1 MCIKLQHRVADT
13 LLPVQLIEQIRTLK
27 GLEKMMMAVAT
38 LIVNLTDQMM
48 TYIDARQPKGFDAF
62 PGDRI
67 CQARLIV
74 LPDLMDNAETG
85 LELKLLKE
93 KITAR
98 LEALKQRKRSQ
109 DCSSA
114 VFFEKQIASLE
125 ISRDVLYLL
134 DCRLLMVTRATQKV
148 DPNGIVFS
156 RADYGNLSMLSPTI
170 ELIDNKMTGQN
181 FREQIMNNAC
191 SRVSAESMA
200 RLQEYGRRMK
210 IPPLLQKMCDVVRV
224 HQPDIKYP
232 AKTFG
237 CQFFTMQLA
246 LCNLLDRKA
255 FVAIKTIV
263 HKDLAPRFIFFK
275 AGATDFQL
283 HLETNSISKS
293 SLIAIFHAVVS
304 SEDALISKIKE
315 IGFTEIILRYA
326 AQEDPFEHGS
336 RLDDVKDP
344 EGRAVLEE
352 YKKKAAESGCL
363 KGPGQLLLLHHL
375 YCNTFQ
381 EEVK

>member
-1 MCIKLQHRVADT
+1 MCTQLQRKVVDA
-13 LLPVQLIEQIRTLK
+13 LLPLQLIEQIRTLK
-27 GLEKMMMAVAT
+27 DHEKMMMAVAT
-38 LIVNLTDQMM
+38 LVVNLMDQMM
-48 TYIDARQPKGFDAF
+48 NYIQTRQPKRFDAF

-67 CQARLIV
+67 CQARLIA
-74 LPDLMDNAETG
+74 LPDLFDKPG
-85 LELKLLKE
+85 VCLELKQLKE
-93 KITAR
+93 QVTAR
-98 LEALKQRKRSQ
+98 LEALRQRKRSQ

-156 RADYGNLSMLSPTI
+156 RADYGNLSTLSPTI
-170 ELIDNKMTGQN
+170 DLIDNKLGQN

-191 SRVSAESMA
+191 SRVSAESMI
-200 RLQEYGRRMK
+200 RLQEYGRKMK

-224 HQPDIKYP
+224 YQSDIKYP

-246 LCNLLDRKA
+246 LYHLLDRKA
-255 FVAIKTIV
+255 PVAIKTIV
-263 HKDLAPRFIFFK
+263 PKDNVPRFIFFK
-275 AGATDFQL
+275 AGETDFQL
-283 HLETNSISKS
+283 HPETILKPSF
-293 SLIAIFHAVVS
+293 IAIFHAVVS
-304 SEDALISKIKE
+304 SEDKLVSKIKE
-315 IGFTEIILRYA
+315 IGFIELVLRYA

-336 RLDDVKDP
+336 RLEDVKDP

-381 EEVK
+381 DEVK